1 MAVVYKKSALNTF
14 FEQLPSLIMGYQ
26 KQKADREYDTQM
38 YFLRNEMDK
47 QRELEREQRKVIQQ
61 SSELGITKDLLD
73 GMEGADSTVGYND
86 LINASANT
94 LGTLSKQIEN
104 ENDATEDNIDQI
116 YRNISYFNVGKNLM
130 QEFNIGDPEVDD
142 NEMASVVAKAT
153 EKIGLPEGSDA
164 LENALLFIGHG
175 ATSSDPNFYQ
185 RQAAQRE
192 LRTVEE
198 KALEKEDV
206 RKSLYAERAE
216 ASGYPTIRNTEGLT
230 RDEKYRAF
238 EESSSITSEYTRI
251 SSFELDEIAEIGAT
265 QGGAGYDDQL
275 PGQFDYSDMPAFEVG
290 LRIKG
295 KEYLENKYGGEGAL
309 GVKGYDESSID
320 NYVNLAMQALKS
332 GGNVLTSE
340 GLKEAYNPNVAFSKY
355 QTPYEVSVL
364 SSDVAKKIYTNPQVV
379 QVLGQKDKLATSL
392 KSIIFNTDGNI
403 KEENEWSEIKK
414 EARKVGFDKKSYE
427 RAVLTLSGIDSTNIL
442 EKMYLEKEDIR
453 KLLQLTTGDTA
464 KKMLIT
470 LNKYEKEI
478 QNKLIQEERTMK
490 PYDDEDNIDF
500 DDPVRLFG
508 K

>member
-47 QRELEREQRKVIQQ
+47 QRELEREQRKVIQE

-73 GMEGADSTVGYND
+73 GMKGPDSTVGYND
-86 LINASANT
+86 LINAGANT
-94 LGTLSKQIEN
+94 LGALSKQIEQ

-116 YRNISYFNVGKNLM
+116 YRNISYFNVGKSLM
-130 QEFNIGDPEVDD
+130 QEFNVGDPEVDE
-142 NEMASVVAKAT
+142 NELASVVAKAT
-153 EKIGLPEGSDA
+153 ERIGLPEGSEA

-175 ATSSDPNFYQ
+175 ATSSDPDFYR
-185 RQAAQRE
+185 RQAIKKE
-192 LRTVEE
+192 LRTEEE
-198 KALEKEDV
+198 KALEKEGI
-206 RKSLYAERAE
+206 RKSLYVERAE
-216 ASGYPTIRNTEGLT
+216 GLDYPTIRNTEGLS

-238 EESSSITSEYTRI
+238 EESSSITSEYTRMT
-251 SSFELDEIAEIGAT
+251 SFELDQIAEEGAT
-265 QGGAGYDDQL
+265 EGGAGYDDQL
-275 PGQFDYSDMPAFEVG
+275 PGEFDYSDMPSFEVG
-290 LRIKG
+290 LRLRAK
-295 KEYLENKYGGEGAL
+295 KYLENKYDGEGAL

-320 NYVNLAMQALKS
+320 NYVNIAMQALQS
-332 GGNVLTSE
+332 GGDVLTPE
-340 GLKEAYNPNVAFSKY
+340 GLKDPYKANVAFSQY
-355 QTPYEVSVL
+355 QDPYKVSVL
-364 SSDVAKKIYTNPQVV
+364 SSEVAKKIYTNPQVV
-379 QVLGQKDKLATSL
+379 QVLGQKDKLAKSL
-392 KSIIFNTDGNI
+392 KSIIFNPDGNI

-414 EARKVGFDKKSYE
+414 EARKLGFDKESYE
-427 RAVLTLSGIDSTNIL
+427 RAVVNLSGIDSTNIL

-478 QNKLIQEERTMK
+478 ENRLIQEERTMK
-490 PYDDEDNIDF
+490 PYDDEDDIDF

-508 K
+508 E